1 MTQVLTDP
9 PHPSPARAIRA
20 GVATRRRPPRSR
32 LRGLTLLLLAGTSG
46 PAAAQDVVEL
56 GTLVITATRTGQDAY
71 DTLSGSTGISRDRL
85 ETEMQG
91 GSVSDIVTLVPGMTT
106 QTTADDP
113 GAGINIRG
121 LQDFGRVNVMIDG
134 ARQNFQK
141 NGHEANG
148 TFYLDTEMLSTV
160 DVTRGPSSSIYGS
173 GAIGGVVN
181 FRTIDADDV
190 LTDGEQIAARLKSLY
205 QYNGDGPLLHGEAAA
220 RPSEAFDA
228 IVAGTWKSYDDY
240 ESGDGTVVESAQEL
254 LSGLAKVRI
263 RPDEDQEITLS
274 AIRNYNTFTSSQA
287 SENDV
292 TADTFSAGYRYAP
305 EDSPFWD
312 FDAKLYYTSTAYNQH
327 GIVGPDAGAT
337 ESFDI
342 GTTGVD
348 VFNTS
353 RFDTGAL
360 QHEVTY
366 GFDLFKDRVDT
377 DDPTGTS
384 DDLTPSGDRLAWGTY
399 VQDRILFDEW
409 LEVIGAL
416 RYDSFSLENEDI
428 SSSGSRLSPKITVGV
443 TPFDPVTFYA
453 TYAEG
458 YRAPALTEMLID
470 GLHPPP
476 VSAGRFFPNPDL
488 KPEVARTV
496 EAGANVR
503 LDDVFADGDR
513 LRLKAGVFR
522 NDVDDY
528 IDQVFVMFPI
538 PGGYQ
543 YQNVA
548 EARIEGFEFE
558 GSYDAG
564 FVFAG
569 LAGHILDGIDVTTD
583 KPLQKVPPNR
593 LVATLGFRAFEERLT
608 VGTRLTAVA
617 SKEEASDLGF
627 VGLPYEIVDVFAR
640 YRFND
645 RAVADL
651 ALNNIFD
658 RQYTQYLN
666 GDPSPGFNARMSVT
680 LEF

>member
-1 MTQVLTDP
+1 L
-9 PHPSPARAIRA
+9 S
-20 GVATRRRPPRSR
+20 
-32 LRGLTLLLLAGTSG
+32 LALCL
-46 PAAAQDVVEL
+46 AAAIATPASAQEEDATEL
-56 GTLVITATRTGQDAY
+56 GTVVVTATRKGQDPY
-71 DTLSGSTGISRDRL
+71 DTLSGSTGLSRDRL
-85 ETEMQG
+85 LLEEQG
-91 GSVSDIVTLVPGMTT
+91 GSVSDIVILVPGLTT
-106 QTTADDP
+106 QTQASDP
-113 GAGINIRG
+113 GTGINIRG
-121 LQDFGRVNVMIDG
+121 MQDFGRVNVMIDG

-148 TFYLDTEMLSTV
+148 TFYIDTEMLSAV

-190 LTDGEQIAARLKSLY
+190 LTDGEQVAGRLKTLF
-205 QYNGDGPLLHGEAAA
+205 QYNGDGPLLHGEVAA

-228 IVAGTWKSYDDY
+228 IVAGTWKSYDNY
-240 ESGDGTVVESAQEL
+240 ESGDGTVIDSAQEMV
-254 LSGLAKVRI
+254 SGLAKARI

-274 AIRNYNTFTSSQA
+274 AIRNYNTFQSSLA

-292 TADTFSAGYRYAP
+292 TADTVSAGYRYAP
-305 EDSPFWD
+305 AGSNIWD
-312 FDAKLYYTSTAYNQH
+312 LDAKIYYTSTAYNQL
-327 GIVGPDAGAT
+327 GLVGPDAGAT

-348 VFNTS
+348 IFNTS

-360 QHEVTY
+360 AHQVTY
-366 GFDLFKDRVDT
+366 GFDVFGDRVDT
-377 DDPTGTS
+377 VDPTGTS

-399 VQDRILFDEW
+399 VQDRILFDDW
-409 LEVIGAL
+409 LEVIGAV
-416 RYDSFSLENEDI
+416 RYDAFSLENDEI
-428 SSSGSRLSPKITVGV
+428 ASSGSRISPKITIGV
-443 TPFDPVTFYA
+443 TLFEPVTFYA

-458 YRAPALTEMLID
+458 YRAPALTETLID

-476 VSAGRFFPNPDL
+476 APGRFFPNPDL
-488 KPEVARTV
+488 KPEVAHTV
-496 EAGANVR
+496 EAGANFR
-503 LDDVFADGDR
+503 FDDTLSEGDR
-513 LRLKAGVFR
+513 LRLKVGVFR

-528 IDQVFVMFPI
+528 IDQVFVPFPI

-548 EARIEGFEFE
+548 EARIDGFEFE

-569 LAGHILDGIDVTTD
+569 LSGHILRGRNLTD
-583 KPLQKVPPNR
+583 DEPLAKVPPNR

-617 SKEEASDLGF
+617 KKEEASDLGF
-627 VGLPYEIVDVFAR
+627 VGEPYELVDVFAR
-640 YRFND
+640 WQIGD
-645 RAVADL
+645 RATADI

-666 GDPSPGFNARMSVT
+666 GDPSPGFNARASVT
-680 LEF
+680 FDF